1 MIQPFN
7 EIKNTWRV
15 ISSSQISVLEM
26 RAISPSC
33 IQPQLPSVIKHF
45 RPSGFSSEEAMRSA
59 FENEAL
65 RLNAIGYNMYVVMNP
80 IRPDFDGV
88 AAKDSDI
95 SHREVMLIDID
106 RAHDTKNPATDEE
119 VEQARRVGDAI
130 VEFLSGCGLVK
141 PIRVMSGNGHHLYYP
156 LKNVANNE
164 EAKDVIKTTLTCLNE
179 IFGDEAI
186 KIDTNVFNASR
197 ITKILGT
204 VARKGAASADRP
216 YRMAVME

>member
-7 EIKNTWRV
+7 EITNTWRV
-15 ISSSQISVLEM
+15 ITSNQTSVIEM
-26 RAISPSC
+26 RAISPSG
-33 IQPQLPSVIKHF
+33 IQPQMPSVIKHF
-45 RPSGFSSEEAMRSA
+45 RASAFTNMEELRSA
-59 FENEAL
+59 FEHEAL
-65 RLNAIGYNMYVVMNP
+65 RLNALGYNIYVVMNP
-80 IRPDFDGV
+80 IRSDFEGV
-88 AAKDSDI
+88 AARDSDI
-95 SHREVMLIDID
+95 SHREIMLIDID

-130 VEFLSGCGLVK
+130 VEFLSGCDLIE

-156 LKNVANNE
+156 LKNVANSE

-179 IFGDEAI
+179 IFGNAAI

-197 ITKILGT
+197 ITKVLGT
-204 VARKGAASADRP
+204 VARKGTASVDRP